1 MLDSAIVALQSVGH
15 TPLQHKEE
23 VEINESEGED
33 DSLPLPDSPPPL
45 QQRLIYQYVFMLH
58 IILVL
63 GM

>member
-23 VEINESEGED
+23 VKMSESEGEED

-45 QQRLIYQYVFMLH
+45 QQRLIY
-58 IILVL
+58 
-63 GM
+63 

>member
-23 VEINESEGED
+23 VEISENEGDD

-45 QQRLIYQYVFMLH
+45 QQRLIY
-58 IILVL
+58 
-63 GM
+63 